1 MKVRITH
8 SVDLDG
14 VPSQVGGLLEAT
26 LDEMCEVAETMR
38 ATTCMIKKNL
48 AVKECVKILDECRQQ
63 LAAVDASFAES
74 SSLLEGYVQAIEP
87 PEPAPEPA
95 PEKVTRLKD
104 VPRGKT
110 AVRYEGN
117 IDEALEQLDEV
128 LSSVAEETE
137 EDV

>member
-8 SVDLDG
+8 SVDLDS

-63 LAAVDASFAES
+63 LAAIDASFAES
-74 SSLLEGYVQAIEP
+74 SSLLEGYAKAIEP
-87 PEPAPEPA
+87 EPEPIS
-95 PEKVTRLKD
+95 KKLND
-104 VPRGKT
+104 IPRGPS
-110 AVRYEGN
+110 AVRPEGN
-117 IDEALEQLDEV
+117 IDDALEQLDQV
-128 LSSVAEETE
+128 LSNLPEETE
-137 EDV
+137 ENV

>member
-38 ATTCMIKKNL
+38 VTTCMIKKNL
-48 AVKECVKILDECRQQ
+48 ATKECVKILDQCRQQ
-63 LAAVDASFAES
+63 LAMIDASFAES
-74 SSLLEGYVQAIEP
+74 FSLLEGYVKATEP
-87 PEPAPEPA
+87 VPEPEPV
-95 PEKVTRLKD
+95 ESKQLKD
-104 VPRGKT
+104 IPRGHS
-110 AVRYEGN
+110 AIRHEGKVDDAIGELN
-117 IDEALEQLDEV
+117 KVFANV
-128 LSSVAEETE
+128 VEETE

>member
-14 VPSQVGGLLEAT
+14 VPSKVGGLLEAT

-48 AVKECVKILDECRQQ
+48 AVKECVKILDECRQR
-63 LAAVDASFAES
+63 LAAIDSSFAES

-87 PEPAPEPA
+87 PEPAPASEP
-95 PEKVTRLKD
+95 RLKD
-104 VPRGKT
+104 VPRGKA

-117 IDEALEQLDEV
+117 IDDALEQLDEV